1 MRHPTPSLQFTFIPQ
16 RMIDVLVFQSLL
28 LVFLHV
34 VLEAGFAYS
43 QDVKAKEKT
52 VPVAHGNHN
61 VLSDPK
67 LSSELSTE
75 TKQGGSALLGSG
87 NCHPEQMPGYRESRY
102 DRIAWLVTHNAMSN
116 RAEGWWFPNQS
127 FGITRQLQDGVRGLM
142 LDVHLI
148 DGEPFLLHSSAMLGK
163 TPLGTGLAE
172 IEAFLQKH
180 ADVIVTVIL
189 ECYVPAA
196 KVRDAFEKAGLLSML
211 HHQTAGNPWPGI
223 DDMIAGD
230 KRLVVFTDSGGG
242 EWRGYHDVW
251 KFCQE
256 THYSVKRV
264 EDFDFKRNRGHASN
278 SLFILNHFLTRPVAG
293 MGLAMQANASS
304 VLKPRIEGCEKATMR
319 FPNFVVVDFYECG
332 DTPALLADFNL
343 ETLGK
348 QKSDLLDHADRSDAT
363 LKK

>member
-1 MRHPTPSLQFTFIPQ
+1 MRHPTPSLRITDIPQ
-16 RMIDVLVFQSLL
+16 RILDVQVFLGL
-28 LVFLHV
+28 LVVFLQV
-34 VLEAGFAYS
+34 VLNAGLACS
-43 QDVKAKEKT
+43 QEVKSKGKA
-52 VPVAHGNHN
+52 VPVAHANDN
-61 VLSDPK
+61 VLTDPER
-67 LSSELSTE
+67 SSEA
-75 TKQGGSALLGSG
+75 KQGGSALVGSG
-87 NCHPEQMPGYRESRY
+87 NCHPEQMPGYRQSRY

-127 FGITRQLQDGVRGLM
+127 FGITRQLEDGVRGLM

-172 IEAFLQKH
+172 IEAFMQKH
-180 ADVIVTVIL
+180 TDVIVTVIL

-196 KVRDAFEKAGLLSML
+196 KMRDAFEKAGLLSRL

-223 DDMIAGD
+223 DDMIADD

-264 EDFDFKRNRGHASN
+264 ENFNFKRNRGNSSN

-293 MGLAMQANASS
+293 LGLAMQANASS

-348 QKSDLLDHADRSDAT
+348 QKGDLLDHEGRSDTT